1 MKNLLGLI
9 LVFCTLGTLSV
20 EATNEERVKSK
31 NKVIL
36 LVNTY
41 HEAAPWS
48 NSIIMPVLKEVS
60 MIPGV
65 DAYVEHMT
73 MLMMTDESSLDL
85 YVGNL
90 FKKYSGDLKPDYFIA
105 VGNAAFSFRE
115 RIKEEWGDIPIIVC
129 GENLRMLPDTA
140 YFSRKNNISTLPYKP
155 ISEMKDDYNVTVL
168 RAPVYV
174 ENTVDMMAQ
183 VIPGMHKLLF
193 CADSLYS
200 NRIVEANLLKHL
212 QEKYPGME
220 YERVTA
226 GQIETKDLFD
236 KLYNID
242 NKTGVLFSTWFYLT
256 TNMYGRE
263 VLKISDY
270 RLISYLNVPLF
281 SLYESYIEEGDMVGG
296 YYYDADAYI
305 KRLLSVLH
313 QVTKGKA
320 PRDIPVYDP
329 DSHVVL
335 DYAAMK
341 RKNLSVDNAPIGT
354 VFINRPPTFW
364 EKYRVAL
371 MIFASIFISAIWVM
385 LLIMRIRILTKTRD
399 ADEREREQYKK
410 YMNLINSMPILYSR
424 EKVTV
429 DENGKFVTSVCEDVN
444 KAFEKIF
451 WKREELIGRSATEFF
466 KEAREELIYFMQIVV
481 TEHRSVSFSYYFKDK
496 DIIFD
501 ILVTNTSQ
509 SGVLDIFAVNTT
521 ELHRTQ
527 RLLDDTNHK
536 LSMALEV
543 ANVVPWKWN
552 LVDKTILC
560 DVNRPLELTKSSLE
574 AVDEDQLTVPESEYF
589 AKIHKD
595 DRERVSQAYRNLIEG
610 KTEKVKEEYRVVSRG
625 RSGYRI
631 DWIEA
636 QAVVDCRDK
645 DGKPLTLIGSSL
657 NITERKNMEKDL
669 VSAKDRA
676 EESNRLKSAFLA
688 NMSHEI
694 RTPLNAIVGFSGIL
708 ASTQEEN
715 EKQEY
720 VSIIEN
726 NNNLLLQLISDIL
739 DLSKIEAG
747 TLEFVYTDID
757 LNDTMSALENSM
769 RLRLHT
775 DQVELCFV
783 PGMKDCYV
791 NTEKNRVS
799 QLIINLLTNAIK
811 FTKEGRITFG
821 YELRGDQLYFYV
833 ADTGCGIREDKIDKV
848 FEHFVKLDNFAQ
860 GTGLGLSI
868 CQTIVQTMGGEIGV
882 DSKEGVGS
890 TFWFTIPYVPA
901 KAQLKA
907 ESLHPQIT
915 VKKDRLTILIA
926 EDNDSN
932 YRLFNSVL
940 RNDYNL
946 LHAWNGKEAVEMYA
960 EHRPHIILMDI
971 NMPVMDGYEAAAEI
985 RKHSTE
991 VPIIA
996 VTAFAYASDEQRV
1009 LENGFDGYMAKPINS
1024 SKLKKEV
1031 SDLLSRRFTLL

>member
-424 EKVTV
+424 E
-429 DENGKFVTSVCEDVN
+429 
-444 KAFEKIF
+444 
-451 WKREELIGRSATEFF
+451 R
-466 KEAREELIYFMQIVV
+466 
-481 TEHRSVSFSYYFKDK
+481 
-496 DIIFD
+496 
-501 ILVTNTSQ
+501 
-509 SGVLDIFAVNTT
+509 
-521 ELHRTQ
+521 
-527 RLLDDTNHK
+527 
-536 LSMALEV
+536 
-543 ANVVPWKWN
+543 
-552 LVDKTILC
+552 
-560 DVNRPLELTKSSLE
+560 
-574 AVDEDQLTVPESEYF
+574 
-589 AKIHKD
+589 
-595 DRERVSQAYRNLIEG
+595 
-610 KTEKVKEEYRVVSRG
+610 
-625 RSGYRI
+625 
-631 DWIEA
+631 
-636 QAVVDCRDK
+636 
-645 DGKPLTLIGSSL
+645 
-657 NITERKNMEKDL
+657 
-669 VSAKDRA
+669 
-676 EESNRLKSAFLA
+676 
-688 NMSHEI
+688 
-694 RTPLNAIVGFSGIL
+694 
-708 ASTQEEN
+708 
-715 EKQEY
+715 
-720 VSIIEN
+720 
-726 NNNLLLQLISDIL
+726 
-739 DLSKIEAG
+739 
-747 TLEFVYTDID
+747 
-757 LNDTMSALENSM
+757 
-769 RLRLHT
+769 
-775 DQVELCFV
+775 
-783 PGMKDCYV
+783 
-791 NTEKNRVS
+791 
-799 QLIINLLTNAIK
+799 
-811 FTKEGRITFG
+811 
-821 YELRGDQLYFYV
+821 
-833 ADTGCGIREDKIDKV
+833 
-848 FEHFVKLDNFAQ
+848 
-860 GTGLGLSI
+860 
-868 CQTIVQTMGGEIGV
+868 
-882 DSKEGVGS
+882 
-890 TFWFTIPYVPA
+890 
-901 KAQLKA
+901 
-907 ESLHPQIT
+907 
-915 VKKDRLTILIA
+915 
-926 EDNDSN
+926 
-932 YRLFNSVL
+932 
-940 RNDYNL
+940 
-946 LHAWNGKEAVEMYA
+946 
-960 EHRPHIILMDI
+960 
-971 NMPVMDGYEAAAEI
+971 
-985 RKHSTE
+985 
-991 VPIIA
+991 
-996 VTAFAYASDEQRV
+996 
-1009 LENGFDGYMAKPINS
+1009 
-1024 SKLKKEV
+1024 
-1031 SDLLSRRFTLL
+1031 

>member
-1 MKNLLGLI
+1 
-9 LVFCTLGTLSV
+9 
-20 EATNEERVKSK
+20 
-31 NKVIL
+31 
-36 LVNTY
+36 
-41 HEAAPWS
+41 
-48 NSIIMPVLKEVS
+48 
-60 MIPGV
+60 
-65 DAYVEHMT
+65 
-73 MLMMTDESSLDL
+73 
-85 YVGNL
+85 
-90 FKKYSGDLKPDYFIA
+90 
-105 VGNAAFSFRE
+105 
-115 RIKEEWGDIPIIVC
+115 
-129 GENLRMLPDTA
+129 
-140 YFSRKNNISTLPYKP
+140 
-155 ISEMKDDYNVTVL
+155 
-168 RAPVYV
+168 
-174 ENTVDMMAQ
+174 
-183 VIPGMHKLLF
+183 
-193 CADSLYS
+193 
-200 NRIVEANLLKHL
+200 
-212 QEKYPGME
+212 
-220 YERVTA
+220 
-226 GQIETKDLFD
+226 
-236 KLYNID
+236 
-242 NKTGVLFSTWFYLT
+242 
-256 TNMYGRE
+256 
-263 VLKISDY
+263 
-270 RLISYLNVPLF
+270 
-281 SLYESYIEEGDMVGG
+281 
-296 YYYDADAYI
+296 
-305 KRLLSVLH
+305 
-313 QVTKGKA
+313 
-320 PRDIPVYDP
+320 
-329 DSHVVL
+329 
-335 DYAAMK
+335 
-341 RKNLSVDNAPIGT
+341 
-354 VFINRPPTFW
+354 
-364 EKYRVAL
+364 
-371 MIFASIFISAIWVM
+371 
-385 LLIMRIRILTKTRD
+385 
-399 ADEREREQYKK
+399 
-410 YMNLINSMPILYSR
+410 
-424 EKVTV
+424 
-429 DENGKFVTSVCEDVN
+429 
-444 KAFEKIF
+444 
-451 WKREELIGRSATEFF
+451 
-466 KEAREELIYFMQIVV
+466 
-481 TEHRSVSFSYYFKDK
+481 
-496 DIIFD
+496 
-501 ILVTNTSQ
+501 
-509 SGVLDIFAVNTT
+509 
-521 ELHRTQ
+521 
-527 RLLDDTNHK
+527 
-536 LSMALEV
+536 
-543 ANVVPWKWN
+543 
-552 LVDKTILC
+552 
-560 DVNRPLELTKSSLE
+560 
-574 AVDEDQLTVPESEYF
+574 
-589 AKIHKD
+589 
-595 DRERVSQAYRNLIEG
+595 
-610 KTEKVKEEYRVVSRG
+610 
-625 RSGYRI
+625 
-631 DWIEA
+631 
-636 QAVVDCRDK
+636 
-645 DGKPLTLIGSSL
+645 
-657 NITERKNMEKDL
+657 MEKDL

-757 LNDTMSALENSM
+757 LNDTMLALENSM

-848 FEHFVKLDNFAQ
+848 FERFVKLDNFAQ